1 MQASRHARQ
10 IRSLERAFLELILL
24 CGISSFVLAISFIV
38 GPMHIA
44 GDQIHYSKAYEMVS
58 GKGFLAALAN
68 YRRIIFADEVGHF
81 VVIWI
86 AAQFG
91 FGKIIFM
98 SFLNSALSVLYCFWL
113 RKKGFSRVMALFLVG
128 SNYYLYAMFF
138 TLERLKI
145 ATIFLLL
152 FVALPSSS
160 RLRNLFPFLSAFSHI
175 QTAIFSGLI
184 FLSRLVSRASGVFFR
199 HLVIIA
205 IVGLSIC
212 ILEPPQFFYEKI
224 SYYTELNSIRSA
236 YIPSLVQLIFF
247 PIFVYCSK
255 DRIAAALFYFVLMIF
270 VAILGGDRLNMFFY
284 FGFIY
289 FSRERSFLTKL
300 VLATS
305 SFYFT
310 FKIVNYI
317 NLIYTQ
323 GG

>member
-1 MQASRHARQ
+1 MEASLHARK
-10 IRSLERAFLELILL
+10 ITSLERAFLEFIFLA
-24 CGISSFVLAISFIV
+24 GISSFVFAVSFIV

-44 GDQIHYSKAYEMVS
+44 GDQIHYSKAYEVVS
-58 GKGFLAALAN
+58 GRGFLDALAN

-91 FGKIIFM
+91 FGKIVFM
-98 SFLNSALSVLYCFWL
+98 SFLNSVLSVLYCFWL
-113 RKKGFSRVMALFLVG
+113 RKKGFSRPLALFLVG

-152 FVALPSSS
+152 FVALPDSI
-160 RLRNLFPFLSAFSHI
+160 RLRKLFTVLSAFSHI

-184 FLSRLVSRASGVFFR
+184 VLSGFVSRARGIFFR
-199 HLVIIA
+199 HAVVIA
-205 IVGLSIC
+205 IASASLL
-212 ILEPPQFFYEKI
+212 ILVPPQFFYEKI
-224 SYYTELNSIRSA
+224 SYYIKLNA
-236 YIPSLVQLIFF
+236 VKADYISSLAQLVFY

-255 DRIAAALFYFVLMIF
+255 DRMRAALFYFLLMIF

-300 VLATS
+300 VLVSS
-305 SFYFT
+305 SFYFV
-310 FKIVNYI
+310 FKIIKYI